1 MFTARLLF
9 CLGVLCLVAGPAQ
22 TGFAGSA
29 ETGKELTKR
38 HCSGCHAVGE
48 TGDSPLPEAPPFRE
62 IAKRYPAENLAESF
76 AEGITTGHD
85 EMPEFV
91 FSTEEVGQLVDYFAS
106 LARSE

>member
-1 MFTARLLF
+1 MITARLLF
-9 CLGVLCLVAGPAQ
+9 CLAALYLAAGPAQ
-22 TGFAGSA
+22 AAGKDLV
-29 ETGKELTKR
+29 EEY
-38 HCSGCHAVGE
+38 CSGCHAVGE
-48 TGDSPLPEAPPFRE
+48 TGDSLLPEAPPFRE

-106 LARSE
+106 LAKSE